1 MPAQITSSDLV
12 ESHKPKNF
20 KFFYN
25 LKDESLIKELEE
37 THYDISSLNTINN
50 DELIQAALASDFTD
64 KYDREVI
71 KQANVPTVLDEGIIL
86 SKQLATKADKKLEKV
101 LKSIFIFGQ
110 DRYVAIK
117 LQYEKF
123 DIIQIFV
130 LA

>member
-1 MPAQITSSDLV
+1 MPQQLTSSEIV

-25 LKDESLIKELEE
+25 LRDENLIKELEE
-37 THYDISSLNTINN
+37 QTYDMSSLNTINN
-50 DELIQAALASDFTD
+50 DELTQAALASDFTD
-64 KYDREVI
+64 EYDREVI
-71 KQANVPTVLDEGIIL
+71 KQATVPTVLDDGIIL
-86 SKQLATKADKKLEKV
+86 SKQMATKADKKLEKV
-101 LKSIFIFGQ
+101 LKSIFIYGQ

-130 LA
+130 LT